1 MNSAIPW
8 NICQLA
14 EEEERIKKT
23 VSAQLQQFCHCFTAA
38 AAADDDADADAATDA
53 DDGCGGGG
61 GGGGGGYNFMLL
73 PIGSMNINMV

>member
-14 EEEERIKKT
+14 EEEERIRKT
-23 VSAQLQQFCHCFTAA
+23 VSAHLQQFCHCFTAA
-38 AAADDDADADAATDA
+38 TDD
-53 DDGCGGGG
+53 DDGCD

>member
-1 MNSAIPW
+1 MKSAIPW
-8 NICQLA
+8 HICQLA

-38 AAADDDADADAATDA
+38 AAATDDDDS
-53 DDGCGGGG
+53 CG